1 MKILDQYILKRF
13 LYNFFSSFFI
23 LIVIFIFQGI
33 WLFIDDLA
41 GKGLGIVIIAK
52 FIFYFIPT
60 LIDKVLP
67 LTVLLSSILTFGTFA
82 ENYEFAAM
90 KASGISLQRGM
101 RSLIVFVLFLGV
113 VTFFFANNVIPKSEQ
128 KMFNLRRN
136 IAKVKPA
143 AAITEGVFSDFEGT
157 GDGMNIKVDKKYGE
171 QDRFLDNVII
181 HRKTKQNV
189 NNTVIKATSGE
200 LISSEESDI
209 IQLVLKDGNYYEDL
223 VSKDPK
229 EQRKHPFA
237 KADFETY
244 AINIDISELNEQDL
258 EEDQNIT
265 TNKMKNVSRLIKDI
279 DSLRENNLEK
289 VEAFSKNIVN
299 RMGAFPIQ
307 PKKKK
312 PQQVEKTGLELIQTE
327 KNQKDRMKK
336 DSIKDIDALLD
347 NLEEWQRMQ
356 VMKNAKN
363 SVSGIMSTVTAKKDE
378 LQSRY
383 KFYNSHILSLHQK
396 YALAL
401 SCIILFF
408 VGAPLGAIIRK
419 GGLGLPM
426 VIAII
431 LFLAYYFIGVFAGNY
446 AKEGNIHPAIG
457 AWLSTLIMLPLG
469 VSLTKRATADKGLF
483 GFGHIFDGIKSIFK
497 RKSEEADEESPDNSD
512 EDLSDSKKDHE
523 ILISYSNE
531 KLIDIVQNYK
541 QHGFDTSLRGSAMAI
556 LKKRGIS
563 MDELRFKGMLT
574 NQSYERAEVL
584 YESFN
589 WNSKVAFYI
598 YLTAIIFIPIS
609 GFVLPDSKIGED
621 LFTLIFN
628 LLILGYF
635 FYVIKSAIQYSNIYK
650 LIKKEGQF
658 NPIIA
663 FVLGAIIYF
672 IFYFYIRKSLKE
684 DMKLIR

>member
-1 MKILDQYILKRF
+1 MKILDQYILRRF

-41 GKGLGIVIIAK
+41 GKGLGMVIIGK

-60 LIDKVLP
+60 LVDKVLP

-113 VTFFFANNVIPKSEQ
+113 VTFFFANDVIPISEQ

-157 GDGMNIKVDKKYGE
+157 GEGMNIKVDKKHGE

-181 HRKTKQNV
+181 HKKTDQNI
-189 NNTVIKATSGE
+189 NNTVIKAKSGE

-209 IQLVLKDGNYYEDL
+209 IQLVLKDGNYYEE
-223 VSKDPK
+223 VMPKDAK
-229 EQRKHPFA
+229 ERRKQPFA
-237 KADFETY
+237 KSNFETY
-244 AINIDISELNEQDL
+244 TINIDISELNDQDL

-265 TNKMKNVSRLIKDI
+265 TNKMKNVGRLIKDI

-289 VEAFSKNIVN
+289 VVAFSKNVVN
-299 RMGAFPIQ
+299 RMGAFPSKV
-307 PKKKK
+307 PKDTTK
-312 PQQVEKTGLELIQTE
+312 QNLELIQPPKKVEKTE
-327 KNQKDRMKK
+327 Q
-336 DSIKDIDALLD
+336 DSIKTIDGFIQS
-347 NLEEWQRMQ
+347 LEQWEQIQ
-356 VMKNAKN
+356 VMKKAQNE
-363 SVSGIMSTVTAKKDE
+363 VSSILNTVTSKKNE

-426 VIAII
+426 VVAII
-431 LFLAYYFIGVFAGNY
+431 LFLTYYFIGVFAGNY

-457 AWLSTLIMLPLG
+457 AWLPTMIMLPLG
-469 VSLTKRATADKGLF
+469 ISLTRRATADKGLV
-483 GFGHIFDGIKSIFK
+483 GFGHFIDRIKSIFK
-497 RKSEEADEESPDNSD
+497 
-512 EDLSDSKKDHE
+512 KKDKE
-523 ILISYSNE
+523 
-531 KLIDIVQNYK
+531 
-541 QHGFDTSLRGSAMAI
+541 
-556 LKKRGIS
+556 
-563 MDELRFKGMLT
+563 
-574 NQSYERAEVL
+574 AE
-584 YESFN
+584 
-589 WNSKVAFYI
+589 
-598 YLTAIIFIPIS
+598 
-609 GFVLPDSKIGED
+609 D
-621 LFTLIFN
+621 
-628 LLILGYF
+628 
-635 FYVIKSAIQYSNIYK
+635 Q
-650 LIKKEGQF
+650 
-658 NPIIA
+658 
-663 FVLGAIIYF
+663 
-672 IFYFYIRKSLKE
+672 
-684 DMKLIR
+684 

>member
-1 MKILDQYILKRF
+1 MKILDQYILRRF

-41 GKGLGIVIIAK
+41 GKGLGMVIIGK

-60 LIDKVLP
+60 LVDKVLP

-157 GDGMNIKVDKKYGE
+157 GEGMNIKVDRKHGE

-181 HRKTKQNV
+181 HKKTKQNI
-189 NNTVIKATSGE
+189 NNTVIKAKSGE

-209 IQLVLKDGNYYEDL
+209 IQLVLKDGNYYED
-223 VSKDPK
+223 VMPKDAK
-229 EQRKHPFA
+229 ERRKQPFA
-237 KADFETY
+237 KSNFETY
-244 AINIDISELNEQDL
+244 TINIDISELNDQDL

-265 TNKMKNVSRLIKDI
+265 TNKMKNVGRLIKDI

-289 VEAFSKNIVN
+289 VEAFSKNVVN

-307 PKKKK
+307 TPTDSTQKNLQLIKPKKKAK
-312 PQQVEKTGLELIQTE
+312 EIKV
-327 KNQKDRMKK
+327 
-336 DSIKDIDALLD
+336 DSIKTVDDFMES
-347 NLEEWQRMQ
+347 LEQWEQMQ
-356 VMKNAKN
+356 VMKKAQNE
-363 SVSGIMSTVTAKKDE
+363 VSSILNTVKSKKDE

-426 VIAII
+426 VVAII
-431 LFLAYYFIGVFAGNY
+431 LFLTYYFIGVFAGNY
-446 AKEGNIHPAIG
+446 AKEGNIPPAIG
-457 AWLSTLIMLPLG
+457 AWLPTLIMLPLG
-469 VSLTKRATADKGLF
+469 VSLTRRATADKGLI
-483 GFGHIFDGIKSIFK
+483 GFGHFIDRIKSLFK
-497 RKSEEADEESPDNSD
+497 
-512 EDLSDSKKDHE
+512 KKDKE
-523 ILISYSNE
+523 
-531 KLIDIVQNYK
+531 
-541 QHGFDTSLRGSAMAI
+541 
-556 LKKRGIS
+556 
-563 MDELRFKGMLT
+563 
-574 NQSYERAEVL
+574 AE
-584 YESFN
+584 
-589 WNSKVAFYI
+589 
-598 YLTAIIFIPIS
+598 
-609 GFVLPDSKIGED
+609 D
-621 LFTLIFN
+621 
-628 LLILGYF
+628 
-635 FYVIKSAIQYSNIYK
+635 Q
-650 LIKKEGQF
+650 
-658 NPIIA
+658 
-663 FVLGAIIYF
+663 
-672 IFYFYIRKSLKE
+672 
-684 DMKLIR
+684 

>member
-1 MKILDQYILKRF
+1 LKILDQYILRRF

-41 GKGLGIVIIAK
+41 GKGLGMVIIGK

-60 LIDKVLP
+60 LVDKVLT

-101 RSLIVFVLFLGV
+101 RSLIVFVLFLGL
-113 VTFFFANNVIPKSEQ
+113 VTFFFANDVIPKSEQ

-157 GDGMNIKVDKKYGE
+157 GQGMNIKVDKKYGE

-181 HRKTKQNV
+181 HKKTDQNI
-189 NNTVIKATSGE
+189 NNTVIKAKAGE

-209 IQLVLKDGNYYEDL
+209 IQLVLKDGNYYEEI
-223 VSKDPK
+223 VKKDAK
-229 EQRKHPFA
+229 EKRKQPFA
-237 KADFETY
+237 KSNFETY
-244 AINIDISELNEQDL
+244 TINIDISELNDQDL

-265 TNKMKNVSRLIKDI
+265 TNKMKNVGRLIKDI

-289 VEAFSKNIVN
+289 VTAFSKNVVN
-299 RMGAFPIQ
+299 RMGAFPVKAPIDTTTQ
-307 PKKKK
+307 K
-312 PQQVEKTGLELIQTE
+312 LELLKAKDTIQ
-327 KNQKDRMKK
+327 R
-336 DSIKDIDALLD
+336 DSIKSIDQFVSG
-347 NLEEWQRMQ
+347 LEQWEQIQ
-356 VMKNAKN
+356 VMKKALNE
-363 SVSGIMSTVTAKKDE
+363 VSSIINTVDSKKDE

-426 VIAII
+426 VVAII
-431 LFLAYYFIGVFAGNY
+431 LFLTYYFIGVFAGNY

-457 AWLSTLIMLPLG
+457 AWLPTMIMLPLG
-469 VSLTKRATADKGLF
+469 ISLTRRATADKGLV
-483 GFGHIFDGIKSIFK
+483 GFGHFIDRIKSLFK
-497 RKSEEADEESPDNSD
+497 
-512 EDLSDSKKDHE
+512 
-523 ILISYSNE
+523 
-531 KLIDIVQNYK
+531 
-541 QHGFDTSLRGSAMAI
+541 
-556 LKKRGIS
+556 
-563 MDELRFKGMLT
+563 
-574 NQSYERAEVL
+574 
-584 YESFN
+584 
-589 WNSKVAFYI
+589 
-598 YLTAIIFIPIS
+598 
-609 GFVLPDSKIGED
+609 
-621 LFTLIFN
+621 
-628 LLILGYF
+628 
-635 FYVIKSAIQYSNIYK
+635 
-650 LIKKEGQF
+650 KKE
-658 NPIIA
+658 
-663 FVLGAIIYF
+663 
-672 IFYFYIRKSLKE
+672 KE
-684 DMKLIR
+684 AENQ

>member
-1 MKILDQYILKRF
+1 MKILDQYILRRF

-41 GKGLGIVIIAK
+41 GKGLGMVIIGK

-60 LIDKVLP
+60 LVDKVLP

-113 VTFFFANNVIPKSEQ
+113 VTFFFANDVIPISEQ

-157 GDGMNIKVDKKYGE
+157 GEGMNIKVDKKHGE

-181 HRKTKQNV
+181 HKKTDQNI
-189 NNTVIKATSGE
+189 NNTVIKAKSGE
-200 LISSEESDI
+200 LISSEKSDI
-209 IQLVLKDGNYYEDL
+209 IQLVLKDGNYYEE
-223 VSKDPK
+223 VMPKDAK
-229 EQRKHPFA
+229 ERRKHPFA
-237 KADFETY
+237 KSNFETY
-244 AINIDISELNEQDL
+244 TINIDISELNDQDL

-265 TNKMKNVSRLIKDI
+265 TNKMKNVGRLIKDI

-289 VEAFSKNIVN
+289 VTAFSKNVVN
-299 RMGAFPIQ
+299 RMGAFPPKVPKDTTKQNLELVQ
-307 PKKKK
+307 PQKK
-312 PQQVEKTGLELIQTE
+312 VEKSEQ
-327 KNQKDRMKK
+327 
-336 DSIKDIDALLD
+336 DSIKTIDEFIESLVQW
-347 NLEEWQRMQ
+347 EQIQ
-356 VMKNAKN
+356 VMKKAQNE
-363 SVSGIMSTVTAKKDE
+363 VSSILNTVTSKKNE

-426 VIAII
+426 VVAII
-431 LFLAYYFIGVFAGNY
+431 LFLTYYFLGVFAGNY

-457 AWLSTLIMLPLG
+457 AWLPTMIMLPLG
-469 VSLTKRATADKGLF
+469 ISLTRRATADKGLV
-483 GFGHIFDGIKSIFK
+483 GFGHFIDRIKSIFK
-497 RKSEEADEESPDNSD
+497 
-512 EDLSDSKKDHE
+512 KKDKE
-523 ILISYSNE
+523 
-531 KLIDIVQNYK
+531 
-541 QHGFDTSLRGSAMAI
+541 
-556 LKKRGIS
+556 
-563 MDELRFKGMLT
+563 
-574 NQSYERAEVL
+574 AE
-584 YESFN
+584 
-589 WNSKVAFYI
+589 
-598 YLTAIIFIPIS
+598 
-609 GFVLPDSKIGED
+609 D
-621 LFTLIFN
+621 
-628 LLILGYF
+628 
-635 FYVIKSAIQYSNIYK
+635 Q
-650 LIKKEGQF
+650 
-658 NPIIA
+658 
-663 FVLGAIIYF
+663 
-672 IFYFYIRKSLKE
+672 
-684 DMKLIR
+684 